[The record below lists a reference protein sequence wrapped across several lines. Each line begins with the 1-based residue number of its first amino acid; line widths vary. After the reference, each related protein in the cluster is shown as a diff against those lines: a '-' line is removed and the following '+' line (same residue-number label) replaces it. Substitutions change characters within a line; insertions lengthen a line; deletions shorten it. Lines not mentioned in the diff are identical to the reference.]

1 MARGVLAVGAALMM
15 PATLALIRIS
25 FSDPNERNVAISVW
39 GAVAVVGAALGP
51 IVGGLLLQ
59 WFWWGSV
66 FLINV
71 PVVLLALVVS
81 IWVAP
86 REQPDP
92 RVQWD
97 AWSSV
102 LALIALSS
110 VVALIK
116 EVARIDRD
124 WGVSLVLLG
133 AAVAAG
139 AVFARRQ
146 VCLPHPLLD
155 FGLFRSRGL
164 SAGVVA
170 AAVGLFAVA
179 GTQLVITQRFQ
190 LVEGFTPLQAGGLV
204 ACVAL
209 GGIPTS
215 LIAGESLRNN
225 LGYRHAGAI
234 VRLPE
239 QNPKSFLAL
248 RRHQC

>member
-1 MARGVLAVGAALMM
+1 M
-15 PATLALIRIS
+15 
-25 FSDPNERNVAISVW
+25 
-39 GAVAVVGAALGP
+39 
-51 IVGGLLLQ
+51 
-59 WFWWGSV
+59 
-66 FLINV
+66 
-71 PVVLLALVVS
+71 
-81 IWVAP
+81 
-86 REQPDP
+86 
-92 RVQWD
+92 D